1 MGKIASTIARLPALV
16 GPLFTKELLVT
27 SRRARY
33 YMLRLA
39 YASVLGLVI
48 ALAWLAFLDSARGS
62 NVAWSITHMSEM
74 GKQIISFIVCFQF
87 GMAQVVAIVL
97 LSSAVSEEI
106 YQRTLVPILTT
117 PMSYW
122 QIVMGKFL
130 GKLLHVGLLLAISLP
145 LLGMVRVLGGV
156 PWGYVLA
163 GVCMTVTAAMI
174 TGAVALFFSVLCQR
188 AYLSI
193 LASLGVSVC
202 LYGMVGL
209 VLVVISAI
217 LQGVTGSTMGWN
229 VVLYLN
235 PVAAMTYL
243 TLALNDASKRV
254 AGFCWPIHCLAMLGV
269 VFGLLKLCEVLVR
282 RTALRKAIGFQSAR
296 VDIYAAPVAVP
307 VTATSSPVLMP
318 VDPTAQERAN
328 LGQAYLGVAVMPAPA
343 EPRRRWKPKGWD
355 LKEVVGSPIVWREL
369 RKPLLR
375 DKVVQI
381 IATCA
386 ALFYLLYTYAFLGA
400 SGMMGDG
407 ATQATFVAMFLLAGM
422 LCAAIDSA
430 TTIAP
435 EKQART
441 WPSLLSTPVSDWHIL
456 MGKAG
461 GTAFRCLPVW
471 LFLAG
476 HVLIFTI
483 VGSLHPIALLHLLL
497 LSVSMMV
504 FLVGA
509 GVYFSTLSR
518 RATSAVLLNVGLP
531 VLLWAVLPAGATLI
545 GQVFGDHELSES
557 LAYINP
563 VHQAAVLAA
572 GACRRSY
579 VQGHLYFRWPAG
591 GAGWAVTTG
600 IVAASAVGYSA
611 LGLLLAWR
619 AKKIMRRNVFEA

>member
-1 MGKIASTIARLPALV
+1 V

-39 YASVLGLVI
+39 YASILGLVI
-48 ALAWLAFLDSARGS
+48 ALAWLAFLDTARGS
-62 NVAWSITHMSEM
+62 NVAWNITHMSEM

-87 GMAQVVAIVL
+87 GMAQVVSIVL

-117 PMSYW
+117 PITYW

-163 GVCMTVTAAMI
+163 GVCMTVTAAMF

-193 LASLGVSVC
+193 LGVSVG

-209 VLVVISAI
+209 VLLVISAI
-217 LQGVTGSTMGWN
+217 LQGVTSSYAGYN
-229 VVLYLN
+229 ALLYLN
-235 PVAAMTYL
+235 PVGAMTYE
-243 TLALNDASKRV
+243 TIALNDASVRV
-254 AGFCWPIHCLAMLGV
+254 PGFFWPIHCLAMLGV
-269 VFGLLKLCEVLVR
+269 VFGMLKLCEVLVR
-282 RTALRKAIGFQSAR
+282 RLALRKAIGFQQAR
-296 VDIYAAPVAVP
+296 VDIYAAPVTVA
-307 VTATSSPVLMP
+307 ATTSPMLMP
-318 VDPTAQERAN
+318 VDPTAQERAT
-328 LGQAYLGVAVMPAPA
+328 LGQAYMGVAVMPASA
-343 EPRRRWKPKGWD
+343 EPRRRWKPKGWN
-355 LKEVVGSPIVWREL
+355 LKEVIGSPIVWREL

-386 ALFYLLYTYAFLGA
+386 VLFYLLYTYAFLGA

-407 ATQATFVAMFLLAGM
+407 ATQATFVSMFLLAGM
-422 LCAAIDSA
+422 LCTAIDSA
-430 TTIAP
+430 TSIAP

-441 WPSLLSTPVSDWHIL
+441 WPSLLCTPVSDWHIL
-456 MGKAG
+456 LGKAG

-476 HVLIFTI
+476 HVVIFTL
-483 VGSLHPIALLHLLL
+483 VGSLHPIAMLHLLL
-497 LSVSMMV
+497 LSVSMIV
-504 FLVGA
+504 FLIGA
-509 GVYFSTLSR
+509 GVYFSMLSR
-518 RATSAVLLNVGLP
+518 RATSAVLMNIGLP
-531 VLLWAVLPAGATLI
+531 LLLWALLPAGAALI
-545 GQVFGDHELSES
+545 GQVFGDRELSEI
-557 LAYINP
+557 LKYLNP
-563 VHQAAVLAA
+563 IQQAAVLAA
-572 GACRRSY
+572 GACRKTYIEGRL
-579 VQGHLYFRWPAG
+579 HFPWPDPRASG
-591 GAGWAVTTG
+591 WGATTA
-600 IVAASAVGYSA
+600 IVVVSAVGYSA
-611 LGLLLAWR
+611 AGLLMAWR
-619 AKKIMRRNVFEA
+619 AKRIMRRNVFEG